1 MYATK
6 RNVVFAEEPPVQSR
20 AALVL
25 LNASLS
31 EAERAEWNEFRLEFL
46 RASNMTCEYCQ
57 KAELTEELVPGR
69 GFFYLATL
77 DHVHP
82 VSKGGAVYD
91 PANLKVACF
100 PCNKSKA
107 DLTLDEW
114 MARRKL

>member
-1 MYATK
+1 MYFTR
-6 RNVVFAEEPPVQSR
+6 RNVVLNDEPPVTSR

-25 LNASLS
+25 LNAFLS
-31 EAERAEWNEFRLEFL
+31 EQERAEWNAFRLQFL
-46 RASNMTCEYCQ
+46 RASSMTCEYCQ
-57 KAELTEELVPGR
+57 KAGLTEELVPGQ
-69 GFFYLATL
+69 GFPMLATL

-114 MARRKL
+114 LSRRKL